1 MKLVISKEIANS
13 YPDSRIAILVAT
25 NLSITEKDG
34 ELEKLKRKCEAEV
47 RAKYASSTLVQHP
60 FIAAWRDAYRGFGE
74 KPKEHNP
81 SAEALIRRILQDDS
95 IPCINTLVDSYLLV
109 EAETFLPIGGYDLEK
124 IVGNIYLHHS
134 AGNEEFTPIGA
145 PKKEI
150 TNAGEVIYSDDARA
164 LTRRWNYKDCDYAK
178 ITLQTKRAVLFI
190 EAADKRMPTDSLA
203 AAAEKLKDI
212 LTRFCGGT
220 ISITYAFP
228 QEKLELGLI

>member
-1 MKLVISKEIANS
+1 MKLIISKKIVNS
-13 YPDSRIAILVAT
+13 YPDSRIAIISAT
-25 NLSITEKDG
+25 NLSIKEKDE
-34 ELEKLKRKCEAEV
+34 ELEKLKRECETEI
-47 RAKYASSTLVQHP
+47 RTEYASSTLIQHP

-81 SAEALIRRILQDDS
+81 SAEALIRRILQGDP

-124 IVGNIYLHHS
+124 IVGNIYLHYS
-134 AGNEEFTPIGA
+134 AGNEEFFPIGA

-150 TNAGEVIYSDDARA
+150 TNVGEVIYSDDARA
-164 LTRRWNYKDCDYAK
+164 LTRRWNYKDCKYAK
-178 ITLQTKRAVLFI
+178 ITLQTKKVVLFI
-190 EAADKRMPTDSLA
+190 EAADKRIPTDSLA
-203 AAAEKLKDI
+203 AAAEKLKDT

-228 QEKLELGLI
+228 QEKLELGVI